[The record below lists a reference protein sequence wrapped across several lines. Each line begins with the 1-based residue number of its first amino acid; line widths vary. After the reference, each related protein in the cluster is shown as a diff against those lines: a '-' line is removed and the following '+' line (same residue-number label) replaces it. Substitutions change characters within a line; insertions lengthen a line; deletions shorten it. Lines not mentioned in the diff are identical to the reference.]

1 MMTRGRIF
9 LWMFALLLFSCA
21 GTAPN
26 ILHVQA
32 GPGGLSSKKEEIND
46 RWLAR
51 SLSFGEV
58 SVRPLGSDSSME
70 AQVMIQNGT
79 SRDLFFEYRFLWYDA
94 AGFEI
99 SSNSAWIPA
108 SLSAKEARPFNSSA
122 PGPNAVSFEC
132 MVRKTH
138 PITYSGSK

>member
-1 MMTRGRIF
+1 MMTRGRVF
-9 LWMFALLLFSCA
+9 LWMFALLLFACA

-32 GPGGLSSKKEEIND
+32 GPGGLSSKKEEVND
-46 RWLAR
+46 KWLAR

-70 AQVMIQNGT
+70 AQVMIQNET
-79 SRDLFFEYRFLWYDA
+79 KQERFFEYRFIWYDA

-99 SSNSAWIPA
+99 SSNTGWIPA
-108 SLSAKEARPFNSSA
+108 SLSAKEARPFKSAA

>member
-1 MMTRGRIF
+1 MTRGRNF
-9 LWMFALLLFSCA
+9 LWILTLLLFACA

-51 SLSFGEV
+51 NLTFGEV
-58 SVRPLGSDSSME
+58 SVRPLGLGSSME
-70 AQVMIQNGT
+70 SQVMIQNET
-79 SRDLFFEYRFLWYDA
+79 SRDVFFEYRFLWYDA

-99 SSNSAWIPA
+99 SSNTSWIPA
-108 SLSAKEARPFNSSA
+108 SLSAKEARPFKSTA

-132 MVRKTH
+132 MVRKMH
-138 PITYSGSK
+138 PITHTGSK